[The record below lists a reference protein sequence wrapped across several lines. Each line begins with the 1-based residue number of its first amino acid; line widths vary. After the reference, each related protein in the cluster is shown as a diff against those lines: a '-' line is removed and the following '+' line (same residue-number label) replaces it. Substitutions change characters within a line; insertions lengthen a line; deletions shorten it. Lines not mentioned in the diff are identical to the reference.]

1 MLVPRE
7 RVKRV
12 KSVRSL
18 KIEFK
23 AGKEILSAKIQIMRE
38 IERE

>member
-12 KSVRSL
+12 KSTRL

-23 AGKEILSAKIQIMRE
+23 ASKELPSAKIQINK
-38 IERE
+38 